1 MSGRNGAR
9 PESIQFSVDKNF
21 RATLATDSRVTASQ
35 GQARD
40 EQYRKEMKVRG
51 DSIMTTA
58 KNVRVARFVV
68 AFGVAALSCG
78 AASAQPVAQSDASTQ
93 TVVNYT
99 DLDLSKDADVRS
111 LYARLQH
118 ASARVCGEYNDLRS
132 LSKKHSYDVCYQE
145 SLSRA
150 VDAVNHS
157 AVTAMFAADSRIKL
171 AGRVAKV
178 SANT

>member
-1 MSGRNGAR
+1 
-9 PESIQFSVDKNF
+9 
-21 RATLATDSRVTASQ
+21 
-35 GQARD
+35 
-40 EQYRKEMKVRG
+40 
-51 DSIMTTA
+51 MTTA

-78 AASAQPVAQSDASTQ
+78 AVSAHPSAQADVESAQ
-93 TVVNYT
+93 TVVSYT
-99 DLDLSKDADVRS
+99 DLDLSKEADVRS
-111 LYARLQH
+111 LYARLQR
-118 ASARVCGEYNDLRS
+118 ASARVCGEYKDLRS
-132 LSKKHSYDVCYQE
+132 LSKKRSYDACYQE

-157 AVTAMFAADSRIKL
+157 AVTAMFASDSRIKV

>member
-1 MSGRNGAR
+1 
-9 PESIQFSVDKNF
+9 
-21 RATLATDSRVTASQ
+21 
-35 GQARD
+35 
-40 EQYRKEMKVRG
+40 
-51 DSIMTTA
+51 MTSA

-78 AASAQPVAQSDASTQ
+78 AASAQPVSQNEAESAQ
-93 TVVNYT
+93 TVVRYT

-118 ASARVCGEYNDLRS
+118 ASARVCGQYNDLRS
-132 LSKKHSYDVCYQE
+132 LAKKHSYDVCYQE

>member
-1 MSGRNGAR
+1 
-9 PESIQFSVDKNF
+9 
-21 RATLATDSRVTASQ
+21 
-35 GQARD
+35 
-40 EQYRKEMKVRG
+40 
-51 DSIMTTA
+51 MTTA

-78 AASAQPVAQSDASTQ
+78 AALAHPADQGDTAAAKA
-93 TVVNYT
+93 VVNYT
-99 DLDLSKDADVRS
+99 DLDLSKESDVRS
-111 LYARLQH
+111 LYARLQR
-118 ASARVCGEYNDLRS
+118 ASERVCGDNRDLRNLS
-132 LSKKHSYDVCYQE
+132 LKRVYDACYQE

-157 AVTAMFAADSRIKL
+157 AVTAMFAADSRIKV

>member
-1 MSGRNGAR
+1 
-9 PESIQFSVDKNF
+9 
-21 RATLATDSRVTASQ
+21 
-35 GQARD
+35 
-40 EQYRKEMKVRG
+40 
-51 DSIMTTA
+51 MTTA

-78 AASAQPVAQSDASTQ
+78 AALAHPADQNDAEAAKA
-93 TVVNYT
+93 VVNFT
-99 DLDLSKDADVRS
+99 DLDLSKQADVRS
-111 LYARLQH
+111 LYARLQR
-118 ASARVCGEYNDLRS
+118 ASARVCGDYKDIRNLAVKRT
-132 LSKKHSYDVCYQE
+132 YDTCYRE

-157 AVTAMFAADSRIKL
+157 AVTAMFAADRRIKV